1 MHFTHILNSFFL
13 RILTFYKYCSQ
24 VTDMQTVVLTPDAI
38 DLFQSPTLFNHMRR
52 LVKERDHYLQN
63 WASLVLNEELS
74 ESDNENKNVKNHSTQ
89 NINQN
94 NSESQHLAVELA
106 DWKARL
112 RKQRQ
117 EL

>member
-1 MHFTHILNSFFL
+1 
-13 RILTFYKYCSQ
+13 
-24 VTDMQTVVLTPDAI
+24 MQTVVLTPDAI

-52 LVKERDHYLQN
+52 LAKERDHYLQN
-63 WASLVLNEELS
+63 WASIVLNEGLC
-74 ESDNENKNVKNHSTQ
+74 DNENENRNGKSRSTQ
-89 NINQN
+89 NVNQINGD
-94 NSESQHLAVELA
+94 SQHLAVELA